1 MGPTNRARW
10 PLFRHLATAHNN
22 ATPLSLTV
30 TTVLDMYRQRARALE
45 RFVRR
50 LLGNA
55 DEAVEVSQEAFLR
68 VYAAEV
74 GGRTEVSE
82 ALLYTVAKNLALSEL
97 RKRTSRAT
105 DASGDLTDW
114 SVEAPGMDPEQVVS
128 QRQMIDA
135 VETAM
140 TRMPPKCLEVFRL
153 RKLDD
158 LSHAEIAGR
167 LHISTKT
174 VERHI
179 THALQLC
186 HEALADRSLPGGLQA
201 DPRRGGGPR

>member
-1 MGPTNRARW
+1 
-10 PLFRHLATAHNN
+10 
-22 ATPLSLTV
+22 
-30 TTVLDMYRQRARALE
+30 MYRQRARALE

-55 DEAVEVSQEAFLR
+55 DEAVEVSQEAFMR

-82 ALLYTVAKNLALSEL
+82 ALLYTVAKHLALSEL

-105 DASGDLTDW
+105 DTMGDMTELG
-114 SVEAPGMDPEQVVS
+114 VEAPATDPEQLVS
-128 QRQMIDA
+128 HRQMIHA

-140 TRMPPKCLEVFRL
+140 TRMPPRCLEVFRL
-153 RKLDD
+153 RKVED
-158 LSHAEIAGR
+158 LSHAEIADR
-167 LHISTKT
+167 LNISTKT

-186 HEALADRSLPGGLQA
+186 HAALAERSPSVRTHPDQQVDR
-201 DPRRGGGPR
+201 GPR